1 MQGKTMQD
9 KVIAEGKLCHEDL
22 EVGKVFAFGRAVV
35 TEEEIVAFARAY
47 DPQVVDGDAQAAKSS
62 IVGLVCASG
71 LHICAIMMR
80 MVCDG
85 FLNRVASLGSPG
97 VDEVCFVKP
106 VRPGDVVSMRYTA
119 LEKRVLASRPDVGMS
134 KILAELRNET
144 GETMATWRTNQL
156 TRMRHPDPVARPGTT
171 GARRGVV
178 SLWERNGL
186 PQAPAA
192 TGCFLEDRQIGETSD
207 LGGHRFNKDAM
218 IAFARQFDPQPFHLD
233 EEAAKASLFGNL
245 SASGWQ
251 TAAYLIRQ
259 IVLARQQTA
268 AEARAA
274 GVRMAAYGPSSGFT
288 NLLWPKP
295 VFVGDTVEY
304 RTRVVGKVDLTSHPD
319 RGVLVEEAQGRNQKG
334 EIVLALTMQILVE
347 RRPVDGA

>member
-1 MQGKTMQD
+1 
-9 KVIAEGKLCHEDL
+9 
-22 EVGKVFAFGRAVV
+22 
-35 TEEEIVAFARAY
+35 
-47 DPQVVDGDAQAAKSS
+47 
-62 IVGLVCASG
+62 
-71 LHICAIMMR
+71 
-80 MVCDG
+80 
-85 FLNRVASLGSPG
+85 
-97 VDEVCFVKP
+97 
-106 VRPGDVVSMRYTA
+106 MRYTA

-178 SLWERNGL
+178 SLWEWNGL

-251 TAAYLIRQ
+251 TAAYLIRLV
-259 IVLARQQTA
+259 VLARQRTA

-274 GVRMAAYGPSSGFT
+274 GVRMAAYGPSPGFT

-304 RTRVVGKVDLTSHPD
+304 RTRVVGKVDLTSRPD

-334 EIVLALTMQILVE
+334 EIVLALTTQILVE
-347 RRPVDGA
+347 RRLVDGAYPADEQPKRWFTWAARNDGLGGYRSAPAAIYLNAAAIFPPSTVTMWPVVARALARLTKACATSAAATSRLSRLPPI